1 MTTTKKAATKKLA
14 TKAKTAKPR
23 TCSARGCNE
32 PVHARGLCP
41 VHYRAARTKERHAA
55 KA

>member
-1 MTTTKKAATKKLA
+1 MATTKKAAPKRATKKPRNV
-14 TKAKTAKPR
+14 KPK

-32 PVHARGLCP
+32 SVHARGLCP
-41 VHYRAARTKERHAA
+41 VHYRAARTKARNAA

>member
-1 MTTTKKAATKKLA
+1 MATTKKGTAKRDAKKPR
-14 TKAKTAKPR
+14 TAKPR

-32 PVHARGLCP
+32 RVHAKGLCP
-41 VHYRAARTKERHAA
+41 VHYRAARTKARDAA